1 MANAL
6 IKSLIIDDYA
16 TQVKTSTAASLDR
29 HEHRHDNDG
38 RPETAVPKPDAKT
51 NATIEASNTVIDNA
65 DIADN
70 TNSAYNTDASVPE
83 PVAASAVRR
92 AKVTINTPMIDD
104 NPAFV
109 YKIVDIDNHDIL
121 TRTTVTLADDN
132 HISAETDQVITHTY
146 ASEEFSVH
154 EITIDDSIPA
164 HPLFKPWINLLTH
177 KLEYN
182 VPLDDRY
189 DLIDKAMDQF
199 LHFIGNLHQKTE
211 WHMEQVVTF
220 VDAYPNIYNMMV
232 MAYSDI
238 NDDPYC
244 ALQYLDDN
252 IYAML
257 CICEAVKHVINT
269 FWPDTVS
276 QPDFDTLMAQ
286 AYHADDSANHEPSQD
301 NICDKMVTIA
311 FIIACLYAYEGRWRD
326 TYHVQ
331 TTYRHV
337 MSDLDPDNHEQSMD
351 WYTATTL
358 VYDRI
363 HKTIVDAGL
372 TFDPAKHGAWLS
384 RMIAHDNM
392 LIYTAQLDWAQYMM
406 SSWMNAVLNHMSVDN
421 LDLDR
426 VFNNRVSIDIDDR
439 LHDAVS
445 NQLHDLNLT
454 PRYID
459 DDLNALSHASG
470 ITMNRMKLLVGY
482 TYDDDGNETIGAQLN
497 VDINRLCF
505 NAVII
510 QAKTQLDPRDTIN
523 TLKFEF

>member
-1 MANAL
+1 MTNAL
-6 IKSLIIDDYA
+6 IKSLIIDDYT
-16 TQVKTSTAASLDR
+16 TQVKTSTAASLNR

-38 RPETAVPKPDAKT
+38 RPETAVPKLDAKT
-51 NATIEASNTVIDNA
+51 NATIEASNTVIDNT
-65 DIADN
+65 DNTDN
-70 TNSAYNTDASVPE
+70 TNSPYNTDAFVSE
-83 PVAASAVRR
+83 PVAASVVRR
-92 AKVTINTPMIDD
+92 AKVIINTPMIDD

-109 YKIVDIDNHDIL
+109 YKIMDIDNNDIL
-121 TRTTVTLADDN
+121 TRTTATLAGNN
-132 HISAETDQVITHTY
+132 HITAETDQVITHGY

-154 EITIDDSIPA
+154 EITIDDSIEA

-211 WHMEQVVTF
+211 WQMEQVMTF

-232 MAYSDI
+232 MAYADI

-257 CICEAVKHVINT
+257 CICDAVKHVIDT
-269 FWPDTVS
+269 FWPDDIS
-276 QPDFDTLMAQ
+276 KPDFNTLMAR
-286 AYHADDSANHEPSQD
+286 AYHAEDSANHEPSQD

-311 FIIACLYAYEGRWRD
+311 FSIACLYAYEGRWRD
-326 TYHVQ
+326 AYCVQ

-337 MSDLDPDNHEQSMD
+337 MSDLDPNNHDQSMD

-406 SSWMNAVLNHMSVDN
+406 SSWMNAVLNHMNVDN

-426 VFNNRVSIDIDDR
+426 VFNNRVSINIDDR

-445 NQLHDLNLT
+445 NQLHDMNIT

-459 DDLNALSHASG
+459 DDIESLYHASG
-470 ITMNRMKLLVGY
+470 ITMTKMVLREGC
-482 TYDDDGNETIGAQLN
+482 TYDDNGNETIGAQLN

-510 QAKTQLDPRDTIN
+510 QAKTQLGPQNTIN
-523 TLKFEF
+523 TLRFKF

>member
-1 MANAL
+1 MTNAL
-6 IKSLIIDDYA
+6 IKSLIIDDYT
-16 TQVKTSTAASLDR
+16 TQVKTSTAASLDQ

-38 RPETAVPKPDAKT
+38 RPETAVPKLDAKT
-51 NATIEASNTVIDNA
+51 NATIEASNTVINNTDNT
-65 DIADN
+65 DN
-70 TNSAYNTDASVPE
+70 TNSPYNTDAFVSE
-83 PVAASAVRR
+83 PVAASVVRR
-92 AKVTINTPMIDD
+92 AKVIINTPMIDD

-109 YKIVDIDNHDIL
+109 YKIMDIDNNDIL
-121 TRTTVTLADDN
+121 TRTTATLAGNN
-132 HISAETDQVITHTY
+132 HITAETDQVITHEY

-177 KLEYN
+177 KLTYN

-211 WHMEQVVTF
+211 RQMEQVMTF

-232 MAYSDI
+232 MAYADI

-257 CICEAVKHVINT
+257 CICDAVKHVIDT
-269 FWPDTVS
+269 FWPDDIS
-276 QPDFDTLMAQ
+276 KPDFDTLMDR
-286 AYHADDSANHEPSQD
+286 AYHAEDTADHEPSQD
-301 NICDKMVTIA
+301 NICDKMITIA
-311 FIIACLYAYEGRWRD
+311 FSIACLYAYEDRWRD
-326 TYHVQ
+326 AYRVQ

-337 MSDLDPDNHEQSMD
+337 MGDLDPNNYDQSMD

-384 RMIAHDNM
+384 HMIAHDNM
-392 LIYTAQLDWAQYMM
+392 LIYTAQLNWAQYMM
-406 SSWMNAVLNHMSVDN
+406 SSWMNAVLNHMNVDN

-426 VFNNRVSIDIDDR
+426 VFNNHVSINIDDR

-445 NQLHDLNLT
+445 NQLHDMNIT

-459 DDLNALSHASG
+459 DDIESLYHASG
-470 ITMNRMKLLVGY
+470 ITMTKMILRERC

-497 VDINRLCF
+497 VDINKLCL
-505 NAVII
+505 NPVII
-510 QAKTQLDPRDTIN
+510 QTKTQLGPQNTIN
-523 TLKFEF
+523 TLRFKF